1 MFHRERPKPK
11 KDYLKYWRVVK
22 RYVMKKYDLTSA
34 ELDMILF
41 LHSEDYFGRSKFKEF
56 NEILSW
62 DKRRFNKLLRE
73 GWIEMF
79 RKRIK
84 NDGALYQLSYK
95 ATNVINYI
103 YRKLEGDD
111 LPVDKL
117 RKDASYTD
125 KVYRNMII
133 EMNKKRKDE
142 RY

>member
-1 MFHRERPKPK
+1 MFHRERPKPR

-22 RYVMKKYDLTSA
+22 RYVMKKYGLTSA

-95 ATNVINYI
+95 ATNVIHYI

-117 RKDASYTD
+117 NKDASYTD

-133 EMNKKRKDE
+133 EMNKNRKDE

>member
-22 RYVMKKYDLTSA
+22 RYVMKKYGLTSA

-95 ATNVINYI
+95 ATNVIHYI

-117 RKDASYTD
+117 NKDASYTD

-133 EMNKKRKDE
+133 EMNKNRKDE

>member
-1 MFHRERPKPK
+1 MFHRERPKPR

-22 RYVMKKYDLTSA
+22 RYVIKKYGLTSA

-95 ATNVINYI
+95 ATNVIHYI

-117 RKDASYTD
+117 NKDASYTD

-133 EMNKKRKDE
+133 EMNKNRKDE

>member
-22 RYVMKKYDLTSA
+22 RYVMKKYGLTSA

-95 ATNVINYI
+95 ATNVIHYI

-117 RKDASYTD
+117 NKDASYTD

-133 EMNKKRKDE
+133 EMNKNRKNE